1 MRAAL
6 YPQHPYRLNTSGT
19 KSSVEGLDRAGVEA
33 QFLKHVKSGNVAL
46 AIFGDITAAE
56 AKALMEK
63 HFAAM
68 PEGSA
73 PERVATE
80 NKPVLPARVT
90 QTEPKS
96 QAILLVG
103 FPGVD
108 IRDPRQEAL
117 NILQRAMSGL
127 SSDIGIEV
135 REKRGLVYYV
145 GSFQQAGVDPGMF
158 VCYAGTR
165 AEVVGEVEGL
175 MSNEIRR
182 VTVDGLRDEEFN
194 RGREQILAGY
204 EMGLQN
210 NADLA
215 QSCALNELYGLGWQY
230 TFDLP
235 KRVNALTRDQ
245 VRDAAA
251 SILDPARQVVSI
263 LMPEETP
270 TEETP

>member
-1 MRAAL
+1 M
-6 YPQHPYRLNTSGT
+6 P
-19 KSSVEGLDRAGVEA
+19 AG
-33 QFLKHVKSGNVAL
+33 
-46 AIFGDITAAE
+46 D
-56 AKALMEK
+56 
-63 HFAAM
+63 
-68 PEGSA
+68 A
-73 PERVATE
+73 PERVAA
-80 NKPVLPARVT
+80 NNHPALPARVT
-90 QTEPKS
+90 RSEPKS

-117 NILQRAMSGL
+117 NVLQKTMSGL

-145 GSFQQAGVDPGMF
+145 GSFNQVGIDPGMF

-165 AEVVGEVEGL
+165 GEVVGEVEGL

-182 VTVDGLRDEEFN
+182 ITTDGLRDEEFN
-194 RGREQILAGY
+194 RGREQILAGF

-210 NADLA
+210 NSDLA

-245 VRDAAA
+245 VREAAK
-251 SILDPARQVVSI
+251 SVLDPARQVVSI
-263 LMPEETP
+263 LMPDGKKETDAGGN
-270 TEETP
+270 